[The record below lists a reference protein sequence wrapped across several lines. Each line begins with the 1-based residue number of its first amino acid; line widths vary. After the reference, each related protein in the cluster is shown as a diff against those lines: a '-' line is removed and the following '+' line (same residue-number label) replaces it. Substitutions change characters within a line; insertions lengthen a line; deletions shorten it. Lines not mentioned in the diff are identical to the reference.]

1 MDSLADWSWP
11 KKESVSLKISQQKFS
26 KLKCKE
32 GKKKNK
38 PTKRIMECNTNII
51 GIAEREERELRKYVK

>member
-32 GKKKNK
+32 GKKKK
-38 PTKRIMECNTNII
+38 QTNQKNY
-51 GIAEREERELRKYVK
+51 GV

>member
-32 GKKKNK
+32 GKKKK
-38 PTKRIMECNTNII
+38 TNQPK
-51 GIAEREERELRKYVK
+51 ELWSVTQT